1 MMDIFFGLL
10 IAFSMYSKIPVP
22 QVEWTKERMKYML
35 CYFPLIGAVIGAVML
50 LWMHFGTCVVG
61 DGNLYRAI
69 LVLIP
74 IIITGGIHMDGFLDT
89 SDALSSYK
97 PMEEKLKILKDSHAG
112 AFAILMCSCYFLLAF
127 GTYSEITWPMM
138 RVMAV
143 GFVLS
148 RSLSGL
154 SVVLF
159 KKAKNSGLANL
170 FSGFSHKAIV
180 AGVLTVL
187 ATICVVAM
195 IALDPF
201 FGIVAV
207 VAAGASFLFYKELS
221 YRKFGGTTG
230 DLAGFFLQICELVMA
245 FAMVVASNMMHIAT

>member
-1 MMDIFFGLL
+1 MDVFYGLF
-10 IAFSMYSKIPVP
+10 IAFSMYSKIPMP

-35 CYFPLIGAVIGAVML
+35 CYFPLIGAVIGAAML
-50 LWMHFGTCVVG
+50 LWMRIGEHLAGE
-61 DGNLYRAI
+61 GNLYRVI

-97 PMEEKLKILKDSHAG
+97 PMKEKLEILKDSHAG

-127 GTYSEITWPMM
+127 GVYCEVTWPMM
-138 RVMAV
+138 KVLAV

-154 SVVLF
+154 SVVTF

-170 FSGFSHKAIV
+170 FSGSAHKVIV
-180 AGVLTVL
+180 AGVLGSMAALCTVIML
-187 ATICVVAM
+187 
-195 IALDPF
+195 ALDSF
-201 FGIVAV
+201 FGLVAV
-207 VAAGASFLFYKELS
+207 IAATASFWFYKEIS
-221 YRKFGGTTG
+221 YRKFGGITG
-230 DLAGFFLQICELVMA
+230 DLCGFFLQICELVMA
-245 FAMVVASNMMHIAT
+245 LAVVVAGNV